1 MNTNANKK
9 KEANLLLLKKE
20 NNYATSIQELKKVSM
35 NFHLNTFHKKYN
47 SKTGRLYN
55 NYNNDITKTNNN
67 RNKFFENSI
76 INTYIKTSSPNTH
89 FKNSNID
96 VNNSNNDMAN
106 KISTIKAKYNISNRE
121 YQKDLQNKKI
131 IHHKKIKSNIFSNY
145 NQIFKE
151 LLTTNTTSN
160 SNKAKDSIINNK
172 NKKGSKIIRK
182 KLIQIDTNNINN
194 NANTKEISNK
204 INNPTNINNNNQ
216 HKINLKIYL
225 EKHKRV
231 LSTDSSN
238 NNKSIKV
245 NSKNKKNDKHEKYEK
260 KNNINSVI
268 KNKRIINNKNSTSL
282 LNNYNLTNNNTLSRA
297 NSSWLKNEN
306 NIFNSS
312 IEHNISKNIQNKMK
326 NKIIINNVILKNIN
340 KYKNEKKFR
349 INDDIELENN
359 DLFNLNKLKEKTT
372 LCYLTNISGEFKTK
386 KKRYNNGNNIFISIN
401 NYSNVN
407 KKNGNKNNVNVNLT
421 EGKELNIQNYMYK
434 KTKSQKEDKDNEK
447 IRRRNY
453 LKKNDNKFKI
463 LVESKNYS
471 QNKTEENLNSYN
483 SENDNNIQS
492 PELTH
497 FFIVKN
503 IQKGIQNNKNFN

>member
-1 MNTNANKK
+1 
-9 KEANLLLLKKE
+9 
-20 NNYATSIQELKKVSM
+20 M
-35 NFHLNTFHKKYN
+35 NFHLNTFHKKYK

-89 FKNSNID
+89 FKSSNID
-96 VNNSNNDMAN
+96 VSTSNNDMAN

-121 YQKDLQNKKI
+121 YQKDLQNKQF

-151 LLTTNTTSN
+151 LLTTNNTSN
-160 SNKAKDSIINNK
+160 SNKAKDSIINK

-194 NANTKEISNK
+194 NANPKDISNE
-204 INNPTNINNNNQ
+204 INIPTNISNNNQ

-245 NSKNKKNDKHEKYEK
+245 NSKNKKNDKNEKYEK

-297 NSSWLKNEN
+297 NSSWLKKEN

-312 IEHNISKNIQNKMK
+312 IEHNISKIIQNKMK
-326 NKIIINNVILKNIN
+326 NKIKINNVILKNIN
-340 KYKNEKKFR
+340 NYKNEQKFR

-372 LCYLTNISGEFKTK
+372 LCYLTNISEEFKTK
-386 KKRYNNGNNIFISIN
+386 KK
-401 NYSNVN
+401 
-407 KKNGNKNNVNVNLT
+407 K
-421 EGKELNIQNYMYK
+421 YK
-434 KTKSQKEDKDNEK
+434 
-447 IRRRNY
+447 
-453 LKKNDNKFKI
+453 
-463 LVESKNYS
+463 
-471 QNKTEENLNSYN
+471 
-483 SENDNNIQS
+483 
-492 PELTH
+492 
-497 FFIVKN
+497 
-503 IQKGIQNNKNFN
+503 